1 MILILTI
8 IILALVIRHLNIN
21 KGLKKIE
28 QKLIN
33 IAGDGN
39 VKRILKNKAFDFEV
53 SYNSKTY
60 LVKMIYHP
68 TCAEINVNSRDYW
81 QINKG
86 TVSSRKSGEQMKGV
100 YDLINFK
107 LTDNNYP
114 KNTVKL
120 YVIYPDSKCLMKV
133 LNECEMKF
141 ITPDTDIYGTKVN
154 RFIDLEEN
162 FPKL

>member
-1 MILILTI
+1 MILILLI
-8 IILALVIRHLNIN
+8 IIICVVVRQLNI
-21 KGLKKIE
+21 KKAF
-28 QKLIN
+28 KLTEEKLVN
-33 IAGDGN
+33 VAGSDN

-53 SYNSKTY
+53 SYNNKLY
-60 LVKMIYHP
+60 LVKLIYHP
-68 TCAEINVNSRDYW
+68 SLAEINVNSRNYW

-107 LTDNNYP
+107 LVDNNYP
-114 KNTVKL
+114 KNTIKL
-120 YVIYPDSKCLMKV
+120 YVIYPDSRCLLKV

-141 ITPDTDIYGTKVN
+141 ITPDTDIYGCRMN
-154 RFIDLEEN
+154 RFKDLEEN